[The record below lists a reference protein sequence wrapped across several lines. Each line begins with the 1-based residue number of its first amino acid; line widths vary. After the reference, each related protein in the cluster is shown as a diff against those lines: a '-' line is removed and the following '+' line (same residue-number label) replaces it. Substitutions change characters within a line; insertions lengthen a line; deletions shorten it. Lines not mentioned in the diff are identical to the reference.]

1 MNTGIKILGFLATAF
16 GEYNLSQLI
25 TTAYDLYIF
34 ISNARIHKLCFT
46 FIVFCNYA
54 NLQKSTKTELN
65 TNQNYVV
72 IYAGDTIVTN
82 TAISNSVI
90 KIVPLEDTQ
99 LNTNYFNVVKV
110 STSELSVSIEK
121 NTNKSKSNHQASKN
135 AENKEISLDVLL
147 YRRVTTIA
155 LLFINLLCIKKGA
168 CNLILGGLN
177 CKTPSNAHNIK
188 IL

>member
-1 MNTGIKILGFLATAF
+1 MNTGIKTLRFPTAAF
-16 GEYNLSQLI
+16 GLLKLSQLA
-25 TTAYDLYIF
+25 TTANILNSI
-34 ISNARIHKLCFT
+34 ISDARIHIL
-46 FIVFCNYA
+46 
-54 NLQKSTKTELN
+54 
-65 TNQNYVV
+65 
-72 IYAGDTIVTN
+72 
-82 TAISNSVI
+82 
-90 KIVPLEDTQ
+90 
-99 LNTNYFNVVKV
+99 V
-110 STSELSVSIEK
+110 SFIEK

-177 CKTPSNAHNIK
+177 CNTPSNAHNIK